1 MHGWHTPKK
10 LLNHKHN
17 WILKYLNALFICV
30 WVQGEIIR
38 ESTNNKKMTKLNKEN
53 K

>member
-1 MHGWHTPKK
+1 MHGWHTQKK

-30 WVQGEIIR
+30 CEFKEKLLEKVQTI
-38 ESTNNKKMTKLNKEN
+38 KKNDKIK
-53 K
+53 